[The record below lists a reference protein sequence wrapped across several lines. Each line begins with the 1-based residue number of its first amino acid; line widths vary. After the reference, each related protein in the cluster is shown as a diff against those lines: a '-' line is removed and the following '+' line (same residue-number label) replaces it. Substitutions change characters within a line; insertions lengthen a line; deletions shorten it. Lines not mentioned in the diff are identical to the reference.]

1 MGGAPVARESKGHPV
16 VGETESDPDEVKL
29 IFTGWLI
36 NNMQGGTIY
45 NSGSDFVRK
54 YPEWVEEEDKRQGV
68 DVVQIACYDI

>member
-16 VGETESDPDEVKL
+16 VGETESDPEEVKL
-29 IFTGWLI
+29 IFTEWLI

-54 YPEWVEEEDKRQGV
+54 YHE
-68 DVVQIACYDI
+68 